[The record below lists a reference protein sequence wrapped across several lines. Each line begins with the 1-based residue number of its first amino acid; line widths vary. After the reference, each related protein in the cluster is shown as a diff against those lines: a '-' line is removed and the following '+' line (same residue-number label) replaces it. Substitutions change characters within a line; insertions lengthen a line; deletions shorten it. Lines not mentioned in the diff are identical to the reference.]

1 MNGALL
7 LDLTIATPLDI
18 VVNHAVAHSLRA
30 EDESGAFG
38 IRPGHAD
45 FITLLAPSVVRWVTP
60 DGARGFCAVD
70 GGVMTVSGGR
80 TVAIACREAIAGD
93 SLERLEREVAR
104 VRAAQLDAERRVRV
118 ETVRLHAQA
127 VRQMLRYLRGPL
139 MPDGQDGPEIPAP
152 QERGQ

>member
-1 MNGALL
+1 MTTTL
-7 LDLTIATPLDI
+7 LDLTIATPLDMA
-18 VVNHAVAHSLRA
+18 VNHEAAGSLRA

-45 FITLLAPSVVRWVTP
+45 FITMLAPSVVRWVAP
-60 DGARGFCAVD
+60 DGKRRYCAVD

-80 TVAIACREAIAGD
+80 TVAVACREAIVGD

-127 VRQMLRYLRGPL
+127 VRQILRYLRGPVV
-139 MPDGQDGPEIPAP
+139 PDGQEIPAAR
-152 QERGQ
+152 ERGQ

>member
-1 MNGALL
+1 MASTL
-7 LDLTIATPLDI
+7 LDLTIATPLEM
-18 VVNHAVAHSLRA
+18 VVNHDAALSLRA

-45 FITLLAPSVVRWVTP
+45 FITMLAPSVVRWTAS
-60 DGARGFCAVD
+60 DGVWRFCAVD

-104 VRAAQLDAERRVRV
+104 VRSAQLDAERRVRV
-118 ETVRLHAQA
+118 EAVRLHAQA
-127 VRQMLRYLRGPL
+127 VRQMLRYLRGPVVQ
-139 MPDGQDGPEIPAP
+139 DGQDIPAAL
-152 QERGQ
+152 ERGQ